1 MIRACSTEIGC
12 ELKSL
17 RLETEKN
24 DLHGALRRV
33 MQEEFPYGV
42 KNLPDSHRNSTIH
55 RRSALTASK
64 VARSIWDATQESKS
78 RIGPSGT
85 RRHSVRSQNIRS
97 CWISWRAHPMN
108 GDRSCIITLSPTLTI
123 SLQEG
128 KFPPARTKRSHEWSQ
143 PWGWWITR
151 AYKPFWA
158 QAPSPLP
165 ERPAPA
171 PD

>member
-64 VARSIWDATQESKS
+64 DARSIWDATQESKAVKDFC
-78 RIGPSGT
+78 PKEEKGT
-85 RRHSVRSQNIRS
+85 PWRRTDEMS
-97 CWISWRAHPMN
+97 
-108 GDRSCIITLSPTLTI
+108 
-123 SLQEG
+123 SLLG
-128 KFPPARTKRSHEWSQ
+128 
-143 PWGWWITR
+143 
-151 AYKPFWA
+151 
-158 QAPSPLP
+158 
-165 ERPAPA
+165 
-171 PD
+171 